1 VCSSDLDESSMEGV
15 RIVLEIKRDSDPSV
29 VLNNLY
35 KRTPLQTSF
44 AGNLMAVV
52 GAGRLPEQLTL
63 RSALLAFLDFRIE
76 CIERRSRGRLTKT
89 QARLH
94 VVDGL
99 LVAQQD
105 MDGVVATIRAAD
117 DTAGARAALMSKFG
131 LSQEQSDAILQLQL
145 RRLTAL
151 ERASLVEEAET
162 LQARRADLQGLLAER
177 SKVLALIGEELA
189 ELKSKFDTPRRSQL
203 GSADDADVED
213 IDLTANE
220 QCIIIRSLKGYV
232 KRMPLAEFEA
242 QNRGTRGK
250 AGANMRDGDAIVQM
264 EQCTTHDTML
274 CLSDAGVAYALPAYK
289 VPESSRTSRGVL
301 VHQLLPITNQE
312 AIATMLPVRSYSPER
327 YLLLLTRDGWIK
339 KTPLAAFERITAR
352 GLIAVSLSE
361 NDALVRASLC
371 EASDDVL
378 MCSTLGLA
386 MRFQASATDDH

>member
-1 VCSSDLDESSMEGV
+1 
-15 RIVLEIKRDSDPSV
+15 
-29 VLNNLY
+29 
-35 KRTPLQTSF
+35 
-44 AGNLMAVV
+44 
-52 GAGRLPEQLTL
+52 
-63 RSALLAFLDFRIE
+63 
-76 CIERRSRGRLTKT
+76 
-89 QARLH
+89 
-94 VVDGL
+94 
-99 LVAQQD
+99 VAQQD

-242 QNRGTRGK
+242 QTRGTRGK

-327 YLLLLTRDGWIK
+327 YLLLLRVGDNATAPR
-339 KTPLAAFERITAR
+339 PNSSSSAPLLAAPLFIDMYDIAAGAFVGSANITAAR
-352 GLIAVSLSE
+352 SGAHAACTAALGEPARPLGEGASE
-361 NDALVRASLC
+361 FEAEALALGAADGESDALI
-371 EASDDVL
+371 EADDVAE
-378 MCSTLGLA
+378 GDA
-386 MRFQASATDDH
+386 EVEAVAPGEGVSATEPTSSAVGAGV